1 MMESAATLTTMNT
14 IYRYNNNLGIVSTVN
29 RNAASIVT
37 SIHLRT
43 VHVPVMNVYI
53 YNNVIR

>member
-1 MMESAATLTTMNT
+1 MECVANLTTMNT
-14 IYRYNNNLGIVSTVN
+14 IYRYKNNFGIVSTVN